1 MKLLI
6 NEQQESYENA
16 NICYICK
23 QKFEYK
29 YIKDK
34 KYCRVRDHCHYTGK
48 YRAAARSICNFKYS
62 TPKEITVI
70 FHSGSNY
77 DLSFYHKRARNRI
90 LGAIYLFRREY

>member
-16 NICYICK
+16 NICHICK

-34 KYCRVRDHCHYTGK
+34 KYCRVRDHCHYAGK
-48 YRAAARSICNFKYS
+48 YRAAAHSICNFKYS

-77 DLSFYHKRARNRI
+77 DYHFIIKELAEE
-90 LGAIYLFRREY
+90 F